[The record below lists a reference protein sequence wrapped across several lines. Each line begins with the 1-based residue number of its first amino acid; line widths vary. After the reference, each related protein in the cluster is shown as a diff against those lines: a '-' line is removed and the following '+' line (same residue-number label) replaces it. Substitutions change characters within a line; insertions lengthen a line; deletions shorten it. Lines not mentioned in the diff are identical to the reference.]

1 MREAFDG
8 QHQTGRG
15 RQWTTTRYQVYCG
28 VERARLAPL
37 VISFHFSFRFGHS
50 GFYNNPD
57 YYSLHTQ
64 RKLHHCVT
72 DVR

>member
-1 MREAFDG
+1 MWEAFDG

-37 VISFHFSFRFGHS
+37 VISFHFVLVIPVFTTTPIIIAYILNGS
-50 GFYNNPD
+50 YIIV
-57 YYSLHTQ
+57 LQT
-64 RKLHHCVT
+64 
-72 DVR
+72 